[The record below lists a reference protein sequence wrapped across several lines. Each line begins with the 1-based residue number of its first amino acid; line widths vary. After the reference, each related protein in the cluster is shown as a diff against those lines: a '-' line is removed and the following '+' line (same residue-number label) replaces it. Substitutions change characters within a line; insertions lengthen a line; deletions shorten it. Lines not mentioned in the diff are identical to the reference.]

1 MEHNHFV
8 NNTLSELQ
16 EANRNPIYGYQHLP
30 VLTLEEATK
39 EIIPLVPGVADYVST
54 AKKKCNRRS
63 TLLTRDESAAIYFYS
78 MQTPFFSS
86 LNSTLRAKNR
96 PALKPWLP
104 FLNLLITALKKL
116 PSTRDTVWRGIND
129 DVSSMFVDS
138 DVQTWWAVNSCS
150 MALNVVEFYLGEK
163 GTVLAIDAIHAKDI
177 SAFSA
182 MEDEKEFVLM
192 PGTSVCVKC
201 PSLNFIDRFFLIHL
215 KEQNEQRLVC
225 LNMT

>member
-8 NNTLSELQ
+8 NNSLSELQ
-16 EANRNPIYGYQHLP
+16 EANRNPIYGYQHLL

-39 EIIPLVPGVADYVST
+39 EIIPLVPGVANYVST
-54 AKKKCNRRS
+54 AKKECNRHS
-63 TLLTRDESAAIYFYS
+63 TLLTRDESAAIYLYS
-78 MQTPFFSS
+78 MQTPIFSS
-86 LNSTLRAKNR
+86 LNNTLRTKSR
-96 PALKPWLP
+96 PALKPWFA
-104 FLNLLITALKKL
+104 FLNLFITALKKL
-116 PSTRDTVWRGIND
+116 PSTKDIVWRGIND
-129 DVSSMFVDS
+129 DVSSMFVDN
-138 DVQTWWAVNSCS
+138 DVQIWWSVNSCS

-182 MEDEKEFVLM
+182 MPDEKEFVLI
-192 PGTSVCVKC
+192 PGTCVRVKC

-215 KEQNEQRLVC
+215 TEENEQRLVC

>member
-30 VLTLEEATK
+30 GLTLEEATK

-63 TLLTRDESAAIYFYS
+63 TLLTTNESAAIYFYS

-86 LNSTLRAKNR
+86 LNNTLRAENR
-96 PALKPWLP
+96 HALKPWFA
-104 FLNLLITALKKL
+104 FLNLFITALKKL

-129 DVSSMFVDS
+129 DVSSMFVDN
-138 DVQTWWAVNSCS
+138 DVQTWWSVNSCS

-163 GTVLAIDAIHAKDI
+163 GTVLAIDAIDAKDI

-182 MEDEKEFVLM
+182 MPDEKELVLI
-192 PGTSVCVKC
+192 PGTCVRVKC
-201 PSLNFIDRFFLIHL
+201 PSLNFKDHFFLIHL
-215 KEQNEQRLVC
+215 KEENEQRLVHRKV
-225 LNMT
+225 N